1 LRGTDNEM
9 TGGNRRPLLLTGL
22 VAILIPAGA
31 YLFFELGRYQAGY
44 SMLDRQREVSAL
56 QNAAAENERT
66 MDELTRQ
73 LAILETSRNID
84 RETYSRVET
93 SLTELET
100 KVQSQEEELAF
111 YRGIISPPDGVAGLR
126 IQNLEIASASGEQRY
141 VVRLVLMQAIVHN
154 RPVRG
159 VVRLRVAGTR
169 DGVAVDLALEDLTA
183 DDGATEIEYGF
194 RYFQGLEQ
202 SIELP
207 DGFRPS
213 TVEVEVRPTE
223 PRGEPMT
230 RSFQWAEVSG
240 EGHGE

>member
-1 LRGTDNEM
+1 LLDAHKM
-9 TGGNRRPLLLTGL
+9 TGGTGRPSLLTAL
-22 VAILIPAGA
+22 VALSVLAAA

-44 SMLDRQREVSAL
+44 AVLDRQREVAAL
-56 QNAAAENERT
+56 ESAAAQNEAT
-66 MDELTRQ
+66 IDELKRQ
-73 LAILETSRNID
+73 IAILETSRHID

-93 SLTELET
+93 SLTELEARLQ
-100 KVQSQEEELAF
+100 VQEEELAF

-126 IQNLEIASASGEQRY
+126 IQNLEVASASGEQRY

-154 RPVRG
+154 RAVRG

-169 DGVAVDLALEDLTA
+169 DGAAMSLGLEDIA
-183 DDGATEIEYGF
+183 GDQGVAEIEYGF

-207 DGFRPS
+207 EGFQPT

-223 PRGEPMT
+223 PRGEPVT

-240 EGHGE
+240 ESRGV